1 MEKFKQVLAILKE
14 LWAIKS
20 IRAIMILIGYFIF
33 FTIVISIIRTGY
45 QENLVKQNKPALSA
59 IDMLAE
65 KKDYVSNIT
74 IEENKYQYKNEQD
87 NEYLIIN
94 DVYYKVNL
102 DKLTPIDYNTKEE
115 IEKNVP
121 AFPIAFWK
129 FTPKVIKDLVKIG
142 TLEYKTEFTNKD
154 VKKGYVIA
162 VKDVLLTIDNIDNED
177 DNGDIKIELLERD
190 NEIVEVSLDITNYYE
205 VMTGTNFEFKFK
217 IEY

>member
-45 QENLVKQNKPALSA
+45 QENLVKHNKPVLSA

-74 IEENKYQYKNEQD
+74 IGENKYQFKNEQD

>member
-45 QENLVKQNKPALSA
+45 QENLVKHNKPVLSA

-74 IEENKYQYKNEQD
+74 IEENKYQYKNEQE

-102 DKLTPIDYNTKEE
+102 DKLTPIDYKTKEE

>member
-45 QENLVKQNKPALSA
+45 QENLVKQNKPVLSA

-94 DVYYKVNL
+94 DVYYKINL

-121 AFPIAFWK
+121 SFPIAFWK

>member
-33 FTIVISIIRTGY
+33 FTIVISMIRTGY
-45 QENLVKQNKPALSA
+45 QENLVKQNKPVLSA

-102 DKLTPIDYNTKEE
+102 DKLTPIDYKTKEE

>member
-121 AFPIAFWK
+121 TFPISFWK

>member
-45 QENLVKQNKPALSA
+45 QENLVKHNKPVLSA

-74 IEENKYQYKNEQD
+74 IEDNKYQYKNEQD

-94 DVYYKVNL
+94 DIYYKVDL
-102 DKLTPIDYNTKEE
+102 DKLTPIDYKTKEE

-121 AFPIAFWK
+121 AFPVAFWK
-129 FTPKVIKDLVKIG
+129 FTPKVIKDLVKLG

-154 VKKGYVIA
+154 VKKGYVIP
-162 VKDVLLTIDNIDNED
+162 VKDVLLTIDNIDNKD

>member
-45 QENLVKQNKPALSA
+45 QENLVKHNKPVLSA

-74 IEENKYQYKNEQD
+74 IEDNKYQYKNEQD

-94 DVYYKVNL
+94 DVYYKVDL
-102 DKLTPIDYNTKEE
+102 DKLTPIDYKTKEE

-121 AFPIAFWK
+121 AFPVAFWK

-154 VKKGYVIA
+154 VKKGYVIP
-162 VKDVLLTIDNIDNED
+162 VKDVLLTIDNIDNKD

>member
-45 QENLVKQNKPALSA
+45 QENLVKHNKPVLSA

-74 IEENKYQYKNEQD
+74 IGENKYQFKNEQD

-94 DVYYKVNL
+94 DVYYKVDL
-102 DKLTPIDYNTKEE
+102 DKLTPIDYKTKEE

-217 IEY
+217 IQY

>member
-45 QENLVKQNKPALSA
+45 QENLVKQNKPVLSA

-102 DKLTPIDYNTKEE
+102 DKLTPIDYKTKEE

>member
-45 QENLVKQNKPALSA
+45 QENLVKHNKPVLSA

-74 IEENKYQYKNEQD
+74 IEDNKYQYKNEQD

-94 DVYYKVNL
+94 DIYYKVDL
-102 DKLTPIDYNTKEE
+102 DKLTPIDYKTKEE

-121 AFPIAFWK
+121 AFPVAFWK
-129 FTPKVIKDLVKIG
+129 FTPKVIKDLVKLG

-154 VKKGYVIA
+154 VKKGYVIP

>member
-45 QENLVKQNKPALSA
+45 QENLVKHNKPVLSA

-74 IEENKYQYKNEQD
+74 IGENKYQFKNEQD

-121 AFPIAFWK
+121 AFPVAFWK

>member
-45 QENLVKQNKPALSA
+45 QENLVKHNKPVLSA

-74 IEENKYQYKNEQD
+74 IGENKYQFKNEQD

-94 DVYYKVNL
+94 DVYYKVDL
-102 DKLTPIDYNTKEE
+102 DKLTPIDYKTKEE

>member
-20 IRAIMILIGYFIF
+20 IRAIMILLGYFIF

>member
-45 QENLVKQNKPALSA
+45 QENLVKQNKPVLSA

-102 DKLTPIDYNTKEE
+102 DKLTPIDYKTKEE
-115 IEKNVP
+115 IEKNVS

>member
-45 QENLVKQNKPALSA
+45 QENLVKHNKPVLSA

-102 DKLTPIDYNTKEE
+102 DKLTPIDYKTKEE

-121 AFPIAFWK
+121 AFPVAFWK

>member
-45 QENLVKQNKPALSA
+45 QENLVKQNKPVLSA

-74 IEENKYQYKNEQD
+74 IGENKYQFKNEQD

-102 DKLTPIDYNTKEE
+102 DKLTPIDYKTKEE

>member
-45 QENLVKQNKPALSA
+45 QENLVKHNKPVLSA

-65 KKDYVSNIT
+65 KKDYFSNIT
-74 IEENKYQYKNEQD
+74 IEDNKYQYKNEQD

-94 DVYYKVNL
+94 DIYYKVDL
-102 DKLTPIDYNTKEE
+102 DKLTPIDYKTKEE

-121 AFPIAFWK
+121 AFPVAFWK
-129 FTPKVIKDLVKIG
+129 FTPKVIKDLVKLG